1 MENIYE
7 TDAYKLTPNEFNILN
22 NIRELIWE
30 NNLKLERNNILITN
44 IEYYENIWDNIEK
57 ILDNLG
63 IDYSLTEINFL
74 WSNSIVIDLWDN
86 YLKIICDVKIIDII
100 KNKINK
106 IINK

>member
-1 MENIYE
+1 MESINKE
-7 TDAYKLTPNEFNILN
+7 EGKLTPNEFNILN
-22 NIRELIWE
+22 DIKELIWA
-30 NNLKLERNNILITN
+30 NNLKLEKNNILISD
-44 IEYYENIWDNIEK
+44 IEYYENIWDNIEN
-57 ILDNLG
+57 ILDDLWV
-63 IDYSLTEINFL
+63 DYSLTEINFL